1 MNNKK
6 ALAKTFWNI
15 WECEWVGAGEYLRS
29 GYWGFVWGERDC
41 DGDAGES
48 VVRKI

>member
-1 MNNKK
+1 MV
-6 ALAKTFWNI
+6 
-15 WECEWVGAGEYLRS
+15 VGGVGGIFGDWR
-29 GYWGFVWGERDC
+29 GGFVWGEMDC